1 MHILYKV
8 IKEEG
13 LKVEDIVEELNS
25 YMGFSS
31 RNNVASFKR
40 KVVSNMIRVKEAL
53 WLCNRLPIDIS
64 VFIDGEPTIT
74 TPPLKITKPTKS
86 RKPQTSQDR
95 LLEIR
100 SKKRS

>member
-64 VFIDGEPTIT
+64 IFIGGESTI
-74 TPPLKITKPTKS
+74 PDQSPNSPKPK
-86 RKPQTSQDR
+86 KPKTSQDR